1 MSFRTLIFWHAFH
14 SRLSLSAAVAL
25 TIAAGCSPPASE
37 TLAPKS
43 PEVIVAQPLVKEVA
57 PALQFTGRTEAVNRV
72 DVKARVSG
80 YLEKVGFTDGAVVKS
95 GDLLFQIDPRP
106 YQATLAQAQA
116 SVAEAHAALEKTEA
130 DVRRA
135 EPLVASRAISREEY
149 DLRVAQRD
157 SALAAVDA
165 ANARVNAAQLDL
177 EFTAITAPIDGRISR
192 SNVTKGNLITQAE
205 GAVLTTIVQID
216 PVYVYFDVDER
227 AMLTV
232 KGARAAEGKLIQT
245 GDVSAEKI
253 PMEVGLVTEDGYPHK
268 GILDF
273 FDNRVDPTTG
283 TLKVRGRISQP
294 ENPLVGG
301 LFVRVRVTTGA
312 PRSTMFV
319 AERLG
324 HRPGA
329 AVRLCD
335 RPGQQGPI

>member
-232 KGARAAEGKLIQT
+232 KGRE
-245 GDVSAEKI
+245 
-253 PMEVGLVTEDGYPHK
+253 PP
-268 GILDF
+268 
-273 FDNRVDPTTG
+273 
-283 TLKVRGRISQP
+283 RGS
-294 ENPLVGG
+294 
-301 LFVRVRVTTGA
+301 
-312 PRSTMFV
+312 
-319 AERLG
+319 
-324 HRPGA
+324 
-329 AVRLCD
+329 
-335 RPGQQGPI
+335 